1 MNIVKTPFEGL
12 LIIEPKV
19 HADSRGYFFEAY
31 NRRALKVAGIDF
43 DSVQENQSQSKK
55 NTIRGLH
62 FQKAPHEQ
70 AKLVRV
76 IRGKILDVVLDLRSN
91 SVTFQKLF
99 SVELSAEERKCLL
112 VPKGFAHGYA
122 VLSEE
127 AEIIYCC
134 DDYYYPELEAGVRW
148 NDPALR
154 IDWKID
160 ATKGIVSD
168 KDMKLPTLSEVGR
181 VS

>member
-1 MNIVKTPFEGL
+1 MNILKTPFEGL

-19 HADSRGYFFEAY
+19 HADSRGYFFESY
-31 NRRALKVAGIDF
+31 NRRALKAAGIDF

-76 IRGKILDVVLDLRSN
+76 IRGRILDVVLDLRSG
-91 SVTFQKLF
+91 SPTFQKVF
-99 SVELSAEERKCLL
+99 STELSAEGKKCLL
-112 VPKGFAHGYA
+112 VPKGFAHGYS
-122 VLSEE
+122 VLSDE

-134 DDYYYPELEAGVRW
+134 DNYYYPEHEAGVRW
-148 NDPALR
+148 NDPALG

-160 ATKGIVSD
+160 AAHRIVSD
-168 KDMKLPTLSEVGR
+168 KDMKLPTVSELAG
-181 VS
+181 